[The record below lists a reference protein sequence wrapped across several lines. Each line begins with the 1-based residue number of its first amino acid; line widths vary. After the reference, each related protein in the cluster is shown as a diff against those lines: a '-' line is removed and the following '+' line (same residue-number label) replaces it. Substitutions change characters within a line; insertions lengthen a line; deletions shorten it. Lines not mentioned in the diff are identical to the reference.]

1 MMADVLTRELDTD
14 EMPTA
19 KRTALPSRPEVID
32 DAGRAASMTVLVRAP
47 RIAVC
52 LLVSFEIDASFY
64 VGLTENL
71 SEGGVFVA
79 TRAVQSVGARIDLGI
94 MIPEEEPLRARGS
107 VVWQRPSGQGKGGM
121 PGMGI
126 RFDGLPPHERA
137 RIRDLAQT
145 QDATLEEMDWEI
157 DRLFDRAEP

>member
-1 MMADVLTRELDTD
+1 MTADARTRELDTD

-19 KRTALPSRPEVID
+19 KRTALACRAEKFHEP
-32 DAGRAASMTVLVRAP
+32 GRTESMTLSVRAP

-52 LLVSFEIDASFY
+52 FLVSFEVDSCFY

-79 TRAVQSVGARIDLGI
+79 TRAVRGVGSRIDLGI
-94 MIPEEEPLRARGS
+94 LLPEDEPLRARGT
-107 VVWQRPSGQGKGGM
+107 VVWQRPAGQTKGAM

-126 RFDGLPPHERA
+126 RFDGLPAHERA
-137 RIRDLAQT
+137 RIRDLAEVH
-145 QDATLEEMDWEI
+145 DATLDPMEWEI
-157 DRLFDRAEP
+157 DPAV